1 MAAYRALADAAGDA
15 RSAGDQ
21 TPVGPSHHG
30 HCAGGG
36 GIPVVERPDG
46 SLAGVEV
53 VIDKDLAS
61 SLLAQQLKADIL
73 LLLTDVDQ
81 SIYHSWDRVSPQ
93 ARRGA
98 STKN

>member
-1 MAAYRALADAAGDA
+1 
-15 RSAGDQ
+15 
-21 TPVGPSHHG
+21 
-30 HCAGGG
+30 
-36 GIPVVERPDG
+36 
-46 SLAGVEV
+46 
-53 VIDKDLAS
+53 
-61 SLLAQQLKADIL
+61 LKADIL